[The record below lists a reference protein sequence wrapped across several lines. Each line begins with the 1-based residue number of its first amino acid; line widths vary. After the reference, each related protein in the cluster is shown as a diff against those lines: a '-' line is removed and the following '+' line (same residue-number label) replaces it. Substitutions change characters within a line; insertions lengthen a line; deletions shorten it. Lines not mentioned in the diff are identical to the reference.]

1 MKKLL
6 LFLLIPFICACGTA
20 FLGYDMTFEK
30 AKIDSES
37 YQVINDTFQNDNVR
51 ISLKYTKQEF
61 SIVVENKTSHRISMI
76 WDESA
81 LILPDGFIDKLI
93 PDGTKF
99 INAEKTVLPTVIPPN
114 SKVLKM
120 FCTNK
125 QVNYQSFGYY
135 GAKGW
140 VVYNLFPYKP
150 HKKQDLLNHY
160 SFLTKDYLKIYLPF
174 KQDNG
179 SDFTVTLMLKIDNL
193 KAI

>member
-6 LFLLIPFICACGTA
+6 LIFFIPFIFACGTVY
-20 FLGYDMTFEK
+20 LGYDMKFEK
-30 AKIDSES
+30 VSIDSES
-37 YQVINDTFQNDNVR
+37 YQVINDTFQNENLS

-61 SIVVENKTSHRISMI
+61 SIVVENKTNKRISLV

-93 PDGTKF
+93 PDGTRF
-99 INAEKTVLPTVIPPN
+99 IDAEKTVLPTVIPPN
-114 SKVLKM
+114 AKALKM

-125 QVNYQSFGYY
+125 QVNYHFESY

-150 HKKQDLLNHY
+150 HNKEALMNYY

-179 SDFTVTLMLKIDNL
+179 SDFTVTLLLKIDNL